1 MTNPFE
7 RGRIPWWNAFGAKPV
22 SVVRMN
28 TGALAL
34 RVRLGSGERVVMPLH
49 PATLEQG
56 GQP

>member
-7 RGRIPWWNAFGAKPV
+7 RARIPWWNALGAKPV

-49 PATLEQG
+49 LECR
-56 GQP
+56 QP